1 MAVRLGFPV
10 LGAVAAVAF
19 TWLIL
24 KDLA

>member
-19 TWLIL
+19 AWLMI
-24 KDLA
+24 KA